1 MKSLERSLSKIF
13 NAGKFVNQ
21 VFIELENG
29 RINPCEQNININN
42 EQTRAHLS
50 LSYENGLRE
59 DLYFELQD
67 THIVCRRSTHNSSDQ
82 MAKIRETAF
91 VIDGLELGNKPT
103 DDYFYHVE
111 NPRIYDKMTI
121 KLDTVRSSDMV
132 KDSGYDTQA
141 GNRWA
146 DPGTV
151 SERIG
156 RSPYQ
161 PFPAIGLSNYG
172 TKLGLVHGT
181 LSQDIFFHNYL
192 VGHSKDGAFLDIRSG
207 FKAIAYRE
215 LQAGETIYDVWYLG
229 RAENA
234 DNIEKIFAEY
244 CDVLRQHLPPLW
256 GATNINRNSLVWGS
270 WNDGTFRDIDSERLI
285 EVAEF
290 ISNNFPMVNW
300 LQIDDGYAQY
310 STDNQIAHGL
320 GMPYEG
326 EAGVDKK
333 KFPGGFKP
341 FTDAIKQTNLRPA
354 VWIGG
359 HSSKGTKIAQEKP
372 QWGADYSIRLP
383 NHLVLDISQD
393 EVREYIEKS
402 LDFFFKDGGF
412 EGMKHDFWSYA
423 FEASEDLLK
432 NKHRSGYEWREWW
445 LTQIRKRIPDDAYL
459 QTGCDIVMGNP
470 FLAKYFT
477 NYRYG
482 IDIGGGEWDYVKTC
496 LLWGAACFATHT
508 GDLFVPNSDAVG
520 LFPGLTDDEAL
531 LCINYCLISRSMV
544 EIAGWLHK
552 EKTDN
557 PRFAILKK
565 AVCCLNNGQDVFFA
579 DYNYRL
585 TDGAPE
591 IWYLKTPHFSTLSE
605 KSGLPLRTI
614 AFFNLQE
621 EERDFEIDFT
631 ALGLAGQEYYVKDVW
646 SDAYSTEKKIKCT
659 LPAHGSALFMISSR
673 QKMQLLDSN
682 LKVDSIE
689 LSDNTMKLVFGYAGD
704 FELALSHKPTNIDS
718 KEINGCFIVN
728 GKVDKNRNI
737 VIKFQEE

>member
-1 MKSLERSLSKIF
+1 MKTLEQSLCKVLGVEEL
-13 NAGKFVNQ
+13 NVQA
-21 VFIELENG
+21 FIELESG
-29 RINPCEQNININN
+29 RIDPCKQSFCMNDEQNHA
-42 EQTRAHLS
+42 RLS
-50 LSYENGLRE
+50 LSYDNGLQE
-59 DLYFELQD
+59 DLYFELKE
-67 THIVCRRSTHNSSDQ
+67 THVVCRRSTRNTADEL
-82 MAKIRETAF
+82 AKICETAF
-91 VIDGLELGNKPT
+91 LIDGLDLGGKAG

-121 KLDTVRSSDMV
+121 KLDTVRSADMV
-132 KDSGYDTQA
+132 KDSGYDVQA

-161 PFPAIGLSNYG
+161 PFPAIGLSNYAV
-172 TKLGLVHGT
+172 KYGLVHGT
-181 LSQDIFFHNYL
+181 LSQDVFFHNYL
-192 VGHSKDGAFLDIRSG
+192 VGHSEQGAFLDIRSE
-207 FKAIAYRE
+207 FKAVAYRE
-215 LQAGETIYDVWYLG
+215 LQAGETICDVWYLG
-229 RAENA
+229 RAVNA
-234 DNIEKIFAEY
+234 DDIEKIFAEY
-244 CDVLRQHLPPLW
+244 SDVLRQHLPPLW
-256 GATNINRNSLVWGS
+256 GATDINRSSMVWGS
-270 WNDGTFRDIDSERLI
+270 WNDGTFRDIDSERLV

-290 ISNNFPMVNW
+290 LSANFPMVNW
-300 LQIDDGYAQY
+300 LQIDDGYSQY

-326 EAGVDKK
+326 EEGMDKE
-333 KFPGGFKP
+333 KFPGGFKA
-341 FTDAIKQTNLRPA
+341 FTDRIKQTNLRPA

-359 HSSKGTKIAQEKP
+359 LSPKGTKIACEKP
-372 QWGADYSIRLP
+372 HWGANYDFRLP
-383 NHLVLDISQD
+383 NRLVLDISQE
-393 EVREYIEKS
+393 EVRQYVEKA
-402 LDFFFKDGGF
+402 LDYFFKDGGY

-445 LTQIRKRIPDDAYL
+445 LTEIRKRIPDDAYL

-496 LLWGAACFATHT
+496 LLWGSACFATHT

-520 LFPGLTDDEAL
+520 LFPGLSDDEAL

-552 EKTDN
+552 EKADN

-579 DYNYRL
+579 DYDYRSR
-585 TDGAPE
+585 DDAPE
-591 IWYLKTPHFSTLSE
+591 IWYLKTPHFSTLCE
-605 KSGLPLRTI
+605 EDGLPLRTI

-621 EERDFEIDFT
+621 EEREFEVDF
-631 ALGLAGQEYYVKDVW
+631 ASLGLDADEYYIKNVW
-646 SDAYSTEKKIKCT
+646 SDACSAEGKIKCT
-659 LPAHGSALFMISSR
+659 LAAHASALFMISS
-673 QKMQLLDSN
+673 KEKAQLHDSN
-682 LKVDSIE
+682 LKVESIE
-689 LSDNTMKLVFGYAGD
+689 LKDNFMKLSFGYSGD
-704 FELALSHKPTNIDS
+704 FELMLSRKPANMDS
-718 KEINGCFIVN
+718 TEVNGCFITK
-728 GKVDKNRNI
+728 GKVDDKKEII
-737 VIKFQEE
+737 VKF